1 VGVLGGTFNPPHLGH
16 LSAARHARSQLG
28 LDRVLLVPVHTPPH
42 KAAEHDP
49 GPEQRLAMVC
59 LLAAEEPWLQAS
71 DIETRRAGL
80 SYTVDTLRELHARD
94 PGAELTLIVGADM
107 ARTLPAWREPE
118 EILRLARLAV
128 AERDGT
134 ARAEIRDVLAKLDG
148 QVAFL
153 DMPEVPVSSSIVRE
167 RVAAGVSPADLVP
180 AAVAG
185 YIADHGLYAA
195 ARVQGAGR

>member
-16 LSAARHARSQLG
+16 LSAARHARDQLG
-28 LDRVLLVPVHTPPH
+28 LERVLLVPVHTPPH
-42 KAAEHDP
+42 KAAEQDP
-49 GPEQRLAMVC
+49 GAEQRLAMAR

-71 DIETRRAGL
+71 DIETLRGGP

-134 ARAEIRDVLAKLDG
+134 ARAEIRDVLAKLEPE
-148 QVAFL
+148 VVFL
-153 DMPEVPVSSSIVRE
+153 DMPEVPVSSSLVRE
-167 RVAAGVSPADLVP
+167 RVAAGGSPADLVP

-185 YIADHGLYAA
+185 YIAGHGLYAVA
-195 ARVQGAGR
+195 QVPGVGR